1 MKSTSLSRALLSST
15 ALIAIGISPV
25 FAQQAEQVPQAPTA
39 TDDDTSERIVVT
51 GSRIRQSTI
60 NSPVSMDVLTVDDA
74 RSAGVS
80 DVAGLLQSSSAAAGS
95 NQITSAVS
103 TAYVAD
109 GGVGAETVG
118 LRGLGAGR
126 TLDLINGRRAGPSG
140 TRGSVNAFDLG
151 SIPLVGIERVD
162 VLKDGASSI
171 YGSDAIAGVINYIT
185 DRSDGGEVDFFTEV
199 PFETGGEV
207 FRGSATYGDSWDNGR
222 FRITADYYHRNEL
235 ARRDREYLDCRE
247 SYTFSDASLSTR
259 ADVVDP
265 RFGTNQCAGT
275 IWGHVWAYNYSGLPN
290 PDNVAWNPRNRIF
303 QYDHTGTMSG
313 VLPGIPS
320 TVDGSGIVAPA
331 GWYQVEYGPGDIVG
345 NPAFAGVNVDN
356 RNPDRVTDLYPEMQ
370 RNDSVMG
377 ELERIT
383 LMGDVEFELTDRITA
398 YGEALFNR
406 RTTYVNAH
414 DQYWSYRY
422 GATDY
427 AGNPNNT
434 GDGGAAWLIPGLN
447 IEYSPTP
454 VVEWNDEEV
463 TVEYMRLLG
472 GLRGE
477 IDDLGPFRNL
487 SWDVY
492 VQHSDSSG
500 EYAEQFVRAD
510 SISDTNYQLDS
521 CVGQTTS
528 GASATTNTGETVTV
542 DGVSCVDVRW
552 FDPGFLAGNL
562 TDAERGFLL
571 GTDVGRTDFTQTT
584 VDGYMTGDVYELPA
598 GTVSAA
604 LGMFYQRDEILD
616 RPSDTTLT
624 GNEFFGSSAGI
635 TTGEQETQSV
645 YGEISIPVFADIPGV
660 QSLNIIASGRYNEI
674 TSSHRD
680 GRSLTVNGS
689 NYRFTA
695 DWRLNDTVRVRGSI
709 GTSFRAP
716 ALYEQFLAAESRSR
730 RQSDLDPCIGWQ
742 NSLNNGDISQ
752 TTADNC
758 AADGIPGNYSGAPIS
773 ASEFRGGGFGV
784 LSPEESENA
793 TIGFIYTPDFD
804 FANVSFAMD
813 YFEIEINDQISTL
826 SGPQIVAGCYASQ
839 NFASEPLCDLFTRG
853 NIIGGDF
860 RIQSVTATFIN
871 IDTQTNRGIDATLNV
886 NRDTPWGFLDM
897 NFQVTH
903 QLEDNIQLLAQS
915 QTRYLNGSVGEPEWN
930 GQFNVTLSPN
940 ENLSLRWGSN
950 FVSESSVLQN
960 VFANVAGGDQ
970 VAGGGQYTVTQ
981 LGDTVNAKTEAEAV
995 VYHSLSGEL
1004 VLDTGWTLRAGVNNL
1019 FDEHPPALTNINDSP
1034 DLVFAGNSPIVSQYD
1049 LLGRRFFLNISK
1061 TF

>member
-1 MKSTSLSRALLSST
+1 MKSTSLSKLLLSST
-15 ALIAIGISPV
+15 ALIAIGISPAL
-25 FAQQAEQVPQAPTA
+25 AQQAEQVPQAPAAEEET
-39 TDDDTSERIVVT
+39 TDRIVVT

-103 TAYVAD
+103 TAYVSD

-140 TRGSVNAFDLG
+140 TRGSINAFDLG
-151 SIPLVGIERVD
+151 SIPLVGIQRVD

-171 YGSDAIAGVINYIT
+171 YGSDAIAGVVNYIT
-185 DRSDGGEVDFFTEV
+185 DRSDGGEIDVYTEA

-207 FRGSATYGDSWDNGR
+207 MRGSATYGDSWDRGR
-222 FRITADYYHRNEL
+222 FRITGDYYQRNEL

-247 SYTFSDASLSTR
+247 SYTFTDSTLSTR

-265 RFGTNQCAGT
+265 RFGTYQCGGT

-303 QYDHTGTMSG
+303 QYDHTGTMAGHVAG
-313 VLPGIPS
+313 VPA
-320 TVDGSGIVAPA
+320 TVDGSGIIAPA
-331 GWYQVEYGPGDIVG
+331 GWYQVEYGPGDIAG
-345 NPAFAGVNVDN
+345 NPAFAGINVDN

-377 ELERIT
+377 ELERVT
-383 LMGDVEFELTDRITA
+383 LMGDVEFEVTDRITA

-406 RTTYVNAH
+406 RTTRVNGHA
-414 DQYWSYRY
+414 QYWSYRY

-427 AGNPNNT
+427 GGNPNNS
-434 GDGGAAWLIPGLN
+434 GDGGADWIVPGNN

-454 VVEWNDEEV
+454 VVEWGDEEV
-463 TVEYMRLLG
+463 TVEYMRLVG

-477 IDDLGPFRNL
+477 IDDLGPFTNV
-487 SWDVY
+487 SWDIY
-492 VQHSDSSG
+492 AQHSDSSG
-500 EYAEQFVRAD
+500 DYTEQFVRSD
-510 SISDTNYQLDS
+510 SIGSTNYQTAS
-521 CVGQTTS
+521 CVGQTS
-528 GASATTNTGETVTV
+528 PGASATTNTGETVTV
-542 DGVSCVDVRW
+542 DGVPCVDVRW
-552 FDPGFLAGNL
+552 YDPGFLAGEL
-562 TDAERGFLL
+562 TDGERTFLL
-571 GTDVGRTDFTQTT
+571 GTDTGTTEYTQTT
-584 VDGYMTGDVYELPA
+584 LDGFITGDVFDLPQ
-598 GTVSAA
+598 GPVGAA
-604 LGMFYQRDEILD
+604 IGMFYQRDEIND
-616 RPSDTTLT
+616 RPSDTTLA

-635 TTGEQETQSV
+635 TIGEQETQSV
-645 YGEISIPVFADIPGV
+645 YGEISVPVLGDLPGI

-674 TSSHRD
+674 TSTHRD
-680 GRSLTVNGS
+680 GRSLTVDGS

-695 DWRLNDTVRVRGSI
+695 DWRVNDDFRVRGSI

-742 NSLNNGDISQ
+742 NSLNDGDISQ
-752 TTADNC
+752 TTANNC
-758 AADGIPGNYSGAPIS
+758 AAVGIPGDYAGAPIS
-773 ASEFRGGGFGV
+773 AQEFRGGGFGV
-784 LSPEESENA
+784 LSPEESKNA

-826 SGPQIVAGCYASQ
+826 SGPQIVSGCYASQ

-897 NFQVTH
+897 NLQVTH

-915 QTRYLNGSVGEPEWN
+915 STRYLNGSVGEPEWN
-930 GQFNVTLSPN
+930 GMMNVTLSPT
-940 ENLSLRWGSN
+940 ENLSLRWGAN

-960 VFANVAGGDQ
+960 VFANVGQGDQ
-970 VAGGGQYTVTQ
+970 VPGGGQYTITQ
-981 LGDTVNAKTEAEAV
+981 LGDTVHAKTEAEGV

-1004 VLDTGWTLRAGVNNL
+1004 SLGTGWTIRGGVNNL

-1034 DLVFAGNSPIVSQYD
+1034 DLVFNGNSPIVSQYD
-1049 LLGRRFFLNISK
+1049 LLGRRVFLSVSK